1 MRIYKECEKT
11 KKEAMPYLFA
21 LKILN
26 VGIGV
31 YVGFRDAKG
40 IPLDL
45 EDKTI
50 LLSAPAI
57 ISGGNAT
64 IFGHFMRKRIREAS
78 TNPQHEINATLQ
90 QIAETDE
97 ELRELQ
103 SRSTEFAIGKTYH
116 KTIAQTVVHTALNTG
131 IGYCVGY
138 TLGKM

>member
-26 VGIGV
+26 VGIGA

-40 IPLDL
+40 IPIDL

-57 ISGGNAT
+57 ISGGNST
-64 IFGHFMRKRIREAS
+64 I
-78 TNPQHEINATLQ
+78 N
-90 QIAETDE
+90 
-97 ELRELQ
+97 
-103 SRSTEFAIGKTYH
+103 GK
-116 KTIAQTVVHTALNTG
+116 KI
-131 IGYCVGY
+131 
-138 TLGKM
+138 